1 MNTFTNLKVILG
13 VHSCTRVEWIRHT
26 LWAGRINSV
35 KQPNA
40 ILSNFNTVTTKPFSM
55 KVLTS
60 LLFGLFL
67 LGCSND
73 GGINPSCY
81 QGQNRKVVSM
91 VKDATGI
98 LIAKG
103 GKDVPIL

>member
-1 MNTFTNLKVILG
+1 
-13 VHSCTRVEWIRHT
+13 
-26 LWAGRINSV
+26 
-35 KQPNA
+35 
-40 ILSNFNTVTTKPFSM
+40 VTTKPFSM

-81 QGQNRKVVSM
+81 QGQNRKVVSI